1 MTDFDAPVPMSH
13 LDAPVPMSHLDAPT
27 IIRTK
32 RDGGVLSDDAIDW
45 IIGAYTRGSVADAQM
60 SALLMAIFLRG
71 MTTPEIAR
79 WTAAMVDSGERL
91 DFGDLRHAGR
101 PLALVDKH
109 STGGVGDKITIP
121 LVPIIMACGGA
132 VPQAA
137 GRGLGHTGGT
147 LDKLESIPGFTAE
160 ISTAQIRGQLC
171 DLGAAI
177 FAAGELAP
185 ADRKIYALRDVTA
198 TTESLPLIASS
209 VMSKKIAEG
218 TRGLVLDVKVGSG
231 AFLPTEAES
240 RELARTMVDLGTEHG
255 LLTRA
260 LLTDMNTPLGR
271 AVGNAVEVIESLE
284 VLEGGGPDDVVELTL
299 ALAREMLEVAGV
311 DAVDPAQ
318 TLRDGSA
325 MDRFRGLVAA
335 QGGDVSTLSSTSGAG
350 SSESGAG
357 SSKSGARGLPI
368 GAHSETVTATRG
380 GTMGD
385 IDAMAVGLA
394 VWRLGAGR
402 SEPGQRVQPGAGLRI
417 HRRPGE
423 PVAAGEALFTL
434 YTDTPQRFGAALSEL
449 DGGWSVGPALS
460 GSAGPSPPQRPL
472 IIDRIT

>member
-1 MTDFDAPVPMSH
+1 MSSFDAPTV
-13 LDAPVPMSHLDAPT
+13 
-27 IIRTK
+27 IRIK
-32 RDGGVLSDDAIDW
+32 RDGAALPDAAIDW
-45 IIGAYTRGSVADAQM
+45 VIDAYTRGAVADEQM

-79 WTAAMVDSGERL
+79 WTAAMVNSGERL
-91 DFGDLRHAGR
+91 DFTDLRRDGK

-121 LVPIIMACGGA
+121 LVPVVMACGGA

-160 ISTAQIRGQLC
+160 LPKGQIRQQLSGI
-171 DLGAAI
+171 GAAI

-218 TRGLVLDVKVGSG
+218 ARALVLDTKVGSG
-231 AFLPTEAES
+231 AFLKTEQEA
-240 RELARTMVDLGTEHG
+240 RDLARTMVDLGAEHG
-255 LLTRA
+255 LATRA
-260 LLTDMNTPLGR
+260 LLTDMSAPLGR
-271 AVGNAVEVIESLE
+271 AVGNAVEVVESLE
-284 VLEGGGPDDVVELTL
+284 VLAGGGPPDVVELTL
-299 ALAREMLEVAGV
+299 ALAAEMLDAAGL
-311 DAVDPAQ
+311 DGVDPAQ

-325 MDRFRGLVAA
+325 MDAFGALVTA
-335 QGGDVSTLSSTSGAG
+335 QGGDWDAKLA
-350 SSESGAG
+350 E
-357 SSKSGARGLPI
+357 RLPV
-368 GAHSETVTATRG
+368 GPHTETITAPRD
-380 GTMGD
+380 GTMES

-402 SEPGQRVQPGAGLRI
+402 SLPGERVQSGAGLHI
-417 HRRPGE
+417 HRRIGE
-423 PVAAGEALFTL
+423 PVSAGEPLFTL
-434 YTDTPQRFGAALSEL
+434 YTETPERFEPAMAEL
-449 DGGWSVGPALS
+449 DGGWVVGAT
-460 GSAGPSPPQRPL
+460 ASPPRPL
-472 IIDRIT
+472 IIDRITSGD

>member
-1 MTDFDAPVPMSH
+1 MTEFAFDARGTW
-13 LDAPVPMSHLDAPT
+13 SHLDAPT
-27 IIRTK
+27 VIRTK
-32 RDGGVLSDDAIDW
+32 RDGGVLSDEAIDW
-45 IIGAYTRGSVADAQM
+45 VIDGYTHGRVADEQM

-71 MTTPEIAR
+71 MSGAEIAR
-79 WTAAMVDSGERL
+79 WTAAMVASGDRF
-91 DFGDLRHAGR
+91 DFTDLRRDGR

-121 LVPIIMACGGA
+121 LVPVVMACGGA

-147 LDKLESIPGFTAE
+147 LDKLEAIPGFSAE
-160 ISTAQIRGQLC
+160 LSKAQIRQQLR

-218 TRGLVLDVKVGSG
+218 ARALVLDTKVGSG
-231 AFLPTEAES
+231 AFLPDEAQA
-240 RELARTMVDLGTEHG
+240 RELARTMVELGEAHG
-255 LLTRA
+255 LVTRA
-260 LLTDMNTPLGR
+260 LLTDMSVPLGR
-271 AVGNAVEVIESLE
+271 AVGNAVEVAESLD
-284 VLEGGGPDDVVELTL
+284 VLAGGGPSDVVELTL
-299 ALAREMLEVAGV
+299 ALAAEMLDAAGL
-311 DAVDPAQ
+311 DGKDPAE
-318 TLRDGSA
+318 TLRDGTA
-325 MDRFRGLVAA
+325 MDCFRALVGA
-335 QGGDVSTLSSTSGAG
+335 QGGDVTALSTGA
-350 SSESGAG
+350 
-357 SSKSGARGLPI
+357 LPI
-368 GAHSETVTATRG
+368 GVHTDTVTAPRS

-402 SEPGQRVQPGAGLRI
+402 SAPGEQVQFGAGIHI

-423 PVAAGEALFTL
+423 PVSAGETVFTL
-434 YTDTPQRFGAALSEL
+434 YTDTPARLGPARAEL
-449 DGGWSVGPALS
+449 DGGWTVGERA
-460 GSAGPSPPQRPL
+460 PQARPL
-472 IIDRIT
+472 IIDRITSTP